1 MKLVFLHGSPAVG
14 KLTVA
19 KALLRTVSGR
29 LFDNHAAID
38 LARTVFDFGAPGFWE
53 LVHRVRTSAID
64 LAAQH
69 GVSLVVT
76 TFCYAEPEDLVQYRE
91 FEEILRRH
99 NGELLP
105 VFLYCSREEAARRVG
120 NPDRVERRKMTSR
133 ESLIRDLDK
142 YEFSPVPRSDCLKLD
157 TETRSADL
165 NAQEIVR
172 RFGLDAARKCS
183 GS

>member
-19 KALLRTVSGR
+19 RALLRMVSGR

-38 LARTVFDFGAPGFWE
+38 LARTVFDFGAAGFWE
-53 LVHRVRTSAID
+53 LVHRVRCSAID
-64 LAAQH
+64 AAAEH

-76 TFCYAEPEDLVQYRE
+76 TFCYAEPDDLPLFQE
-91 FEEILRRH
+91 FEEIMQRRS
-99 NGELLP
+99 GELLP
-105 VFLYCSREEAARRVG
+105 VFLHCSREEAARRVG

-133 ESLIRDLDK
+133 EDLFRDLDN
-142 YEFSPVPRSDCLKLD
+142 FRFPPVPRPDCLKLD
-157 TETRSADL
+157 TEAGSAEL

-172 RFGLDAARKCS
+172 RFGLGATQNS
-183 GS
+183 